1 MFTNQKQNVPKKGE
15 LRKVEPNFTMDPFH
29 SQYKQ
34 VRYKHMYL
42 SLLRWDASRWWK
54 FVPVS
59 TELTKSAFWRLEQLR
74 KIGLMLPGMALKW
87 TVLSNNSAHL
97 GQQLFKFWSGLQSA
111 LEVSFCVLQR
121 GKETAHQ
128 KITLST
134 LQIKRNTNPLLK
146 SINKKWKEEDWNVN
160 WTKVVGLLR
169 GLNSALEAPPYC
181 CSSEGATSCS
191 LEMSIYDTEM
201 ARETEN

>member
-15 LRKVEPNFTMDPFH
+15 LRKVEPNFTMDTFH

-42 SLLRWDASRWWK
+42 SLLRWDASRQWK

-169 GLNSALEAPPYC
+169 GPNSALEAPPYC

-191 LEMSIYDTEM
+191 LEMSIYDTKM
-201 ARETEN
+201 AQETEN